1 MTTLLQ
7 LNAFMTVVEQGGFTA
22 AGRRLGLSQP
32 AVSRAI
38 ATLEKDLGLRLFVR
52 RRDGLSLTEAGSVAR
67 RTREKPCGS

>member
-38 ATLEKDLGLRLFVR
+38 ATLEKDLGLRFSFA
-52 RRDGLSLTEAGSVAR
+52 DETGSR
-67 RTREKPCGS
+67 